1 MEQEE
6 SPRTTEKQTIKPI
19 MGSDMANQN
28 GNNAARVGI
37 VTLRFAMAA
46 YYFWRICSAGIYLIA
61 SD

>member
-1 MEQEE
+1 
-6 SPRTTEKQTIKPI
+6 
-19 MGSDMANQN
+19 MGSDMANKN

-46 YYFWRICSAGIYLIA
+46 YYFWRIGSAGIHLIA

>member
-1 MEQEE
+1 
-6 SPRTTEKQTIKPI
+6 

-46 YYFWRICSAGIYLIA
+46 YYSGEYTALGFT
-61 SD
+61 